1 MPSRT
6 SRRRSARDG
15 DKLPNQ
21 TRLVEFSASTDFH
34 FQFPNASAAARQQ
47 GRAGER
53 YLTNLNAFVQ
63 QVITKHPGNFRV
75 VDDSVQIQ
83 CLAPTAWRSFDFSG
97 QRVLFLLPSHA
108 LGDNVPVVL
117 FIQALREKFHL
128 RDVGV
133 FCTGPTHDI
142 YLSHGA
148 INAHPIWIGKKQLK
162 RWHTVVDLGHLETHK
177 DIDIWPI
184 DMETELLTA
193 FGLEPSTRHYGK
205 PRPLPS
211 GDLRIGILPLTS
223 TPLRTLPVTVT
234 KMLIKQLNEFGRVTL
249 CLNRNQH
256 QGVLYQQEL
265 GDIDPNIETID
276 VFASIGDL
284 ITAISKFDYAV
295 FSDSGPAHISKLF
308 GTPGVAIYTSAP
320 SDVLQGRFRNL
331 TPWAVPYEGS
341 FCRAPCGLARVR
353 ATPGGTVG
361 CMGSLQTTLDKLPN
375 LPHQRQPDVVKRLLL
390 DDPVPCI
397 AKLADCAEGLA
408 EFIANDI
415 AGRRP

>member
-6 SRRRSARDG
+6 SRRSAARNG
-15 DKLPNQ
+15 DKLPNR
-21 TRLVEFSASTDFH
+21 TRLVEFSASADFD

-63 QVITKHPGNFRV
+63 QVIVKHPENFSV
-75 VDDSVQIQ
+75 VGDSVQIE
-83 CLAPTAWRSFDFSG
+83 CLAPAAWRSFDFSE

-128 RDVGV
+128 REVGV
-133 FCTGPTHDI
+133 FCTGPTQDI
-142 YLSHGA
+142 YLSHEA
-148 INAHPIWIGKKQLK
+148 ISAHPIWIGKKQLK

-193 FGLEPSTRHYGK
+193 FGLEPSTAQYGK
-205 PRPLPS
+205 PLPLPD

-223 TPLRTLPVTVT
+223 TPLRTLPVSVT
-234 KMLIKQLNEFGRVTL
+234 KMLIKRLQEFGRVTL

-256 QGVLYQQEL
+256 QGILYQRAI
-265 GDIDPNIETID
+265 GDIDPDIEMVD

-284 ITAISKFDYAV
+284 ITAIGKFDYAV
-295 FSDSGPAHISKLF
+295 FADSGPAHLSKLF

-331 TPWAVPYEGS
+331 TPWAVPYEGE

-353 ATPGGTVG
+353 ATRSGTVG

-375 LPHQRQPDVVKRLLL
+375 LPRQRQPDVVKRLLL
-390 DDPVPCI
+390 DNPVPCV
-397 AKLADCAEGLA
+397 AKLADCTESLA
-408 EFIANDI
+408 EFIASDI
-415 AGRRP
+415 AARRP